1 LRRFSLGLLDI
12 EKLQVGYVSKNGY
25 VKAVDGIDLK
35 IAEGEVFGLAGE
47 SGCGKTTAMLSIMQL
62 LPPAGRILGGRIIFD
77 DMDLVGLSDAALR
90 KIRWKRISMVFQ
102 GAMNALNPVYNVG
115 SQIAEAIMLHEKSSR
130 RDAFRR
136 ARDLLELVGLD
147 PSRGSDYPHQFS
159 GGMRQRA
166 IIAMALACNP
176 RLVIADEPV
185 TALDVIVQ
193 DQILKLMKQLQ
204 EKLHLSMIL
213 ISHDLSVIAQT
224 CDSVAIMYAGKIVE
238 HADIISIFEKPLHPY
253 TQALVK
259 AFPSVRATRKLTVI
273 PGSPPDLTSPP
284 TGCRFHPRCPVKI
297 DACMQEEPQ
306 LIRVEEEHYAAC
318 HLLRA
323 ERKSDGD

>member
-1 LRRFSLGLLDI
+1 M
-12 EKLQVGYVSKNGY
+12 GYSSGDGRVT
-25 VKAVDGIDLK
+25 AVDGINLEVV
-35 IAEGEVFGLAGE
+35 EGEVFGLAGE

-62 LPPAGRILGGRIIFD
+62 LPPAGRILGGKIIFD
-77 DMDLVGLSDAALR
+77 NKDLVGLSDRELR
-90 KIRWKRISMVFQ
+90 KIRWKSISMIFQ
-102 GAMNALNPVYNVG
+102 GAMNALNPVHNVG
-115 SQIAEAIMLHEKSSR
+115 SQIAEAIMLHEKSTR
-130 RDAFRR
+130 HDAFRR

-147 PSRGSDYPHQFS
+147 PSRGRDYPHQFS

-204 EKLHLSMIL
+204 EKLHVSMIL
-213 ISHDLSVIAQT
+213 ISHDLSVVAQT
-224 CDSVAIMYAGKIVE
+224 CDRVAIMYAGKIVE
-238 HADIISIFEKPLHPY
+238 QSDTISIFERPLHPY

-259 AFPSVRATRKLTVI
+259 AFPSVRESRKLTVI

-284 TGCRFHPRCPVKI
+284 SGCRFHPRCPVKV
-297 DACMQEEPQ
+297 DACMREEPQ
-306 LIRVEEEHYAAC
+306 LVRVESGHYAAC
-318 HLLRA
+318 HLLQA
-323 ERKSDGD
+323 EKDRG

>member
-1 LRRFSLGLLDI
+1 
-12 EKLQVGYVSKNGY
+12 VGYSSGDGRVT
-25 VKAVDGIDLK
+25 AVDGINLEVV
-35 IAEGEVFGLAGE
+35 EGEVFGLAGE

-62 LPPAGRILGGRIIFD
+62 LPPAGRILGGKIIFD
-77 DMDLVGLSDAALR
+77 NKDLVGLSDRELR
-90 KIRWKRISMVFQ
+90 KIRWKSISMIFQ
-102 GAMNALNPVYNVG
+102 GAMNALNPVHNVG
-115 SQIAEAIMLHEKSSR
+115 SQIAEAIMLHEKSTR
-130 RDAFRR
+130 HDAFRR

-147 PSRGSDYPHQFS
+147 PSRGRDYPHQFS

-204 EKLHLSMIL
+204 EKLHVSMIL
-213 ISHDLSVIAQT
+213 ISHDLSVVAQT
-224 CDSVAIMYAGKIVE
+224 CDRVAIMYAGKIVE
-238 HADIISIFEKPLHPY
+238 QSDTISIFERPLHPY

-259 AFPSVRATRKLTVI
+259 AFPSVRESRKLTVI

-284 TGCRFHPRCPVKI
+284 SGCRFHPRCPVKV
-297 DACMQEEPQ
+297 DACMREEPQ
-306 LIRVEEEHYAAC
+306 LVRVESGHYAAC
-318 HLLRA
+318 HLLQA
-323 ERKSDGD
+323 EKDRG

>member
-1 LRRFSLGLLDI
+1 MNI
-12 EKLQVGYVSKNGY
+12 EKLQVGYTSNSGC
-25 VKAVDGIDLK
+25 VKAVDGISLEV
-35 IAEGEVFGLAGE
+35 AEGEVFGLAGE

-62 LPPAGRILGGRIIFD
+62 LPPAGRILGGRIMFGD
-77 DMDLVGLSDAALR
+77 RDLVGLSDAALR
-90 KIRWKRISMVFQ
+90 NIRWKSISMVFQ
-102 GAMNALNPVYNVG
+102 GAMNALNPVHNVG
-115 SQIAEAIMLHEKSSR
+115 SQIAEAIMLHEKSTR

-147 PSRGSDYPHQFS
+147 PSRGGEYPHQFS
-159 GGMRQRA
+159 GGMKQRA

-224 CDSVAIMYAGKIVE
+224 CDRVAIMYAGKIVE
-238 HADIISIFEKPLHPY
+238 QADIISLFEKPLHPY

-259 AFPSVRATRKLTVI
+259 AFPSVRTSRKLTVI
-273 PGSPPDLTSPP
+273 PGAPPDLTSLPP
-284 TGCRFHPRCPVKI
+284 GCRFHPRCPVKV
-297 DACMQEEPQ
+297 DRCMREEPL
-306 LIRVEEEHYAAC
+306 LIRAEAGHYAAC
-318 HLLRA
+318 HLLQA
-323 ERKSDGD
+323 EPSSGKA